1 LLVYPIRGLDPSRN
15 RRILR
20 LGGKVRKILIGRRTV
35 VLVGMMYRNETE
47 TYWSVKDEFGSFEEM
62 KIPDSHDPIWIIG
75 STRILVIRSNHQFGE
90 LASDFA
96 ILTSSWGTHLR

>member
-1 LLVYPIRGLDPSRN
+1 LCPIRGLDPSMN
-15 RRILR
+15 RRISGLD
-20 LGGKVRKILIGRRTV
+20 GKVRKTLIGRRTV
-35 VLVGMMYRNETE
+35 VLVGKMYRNETA

-62 KIPDSHDPIWIIG
+62 KIPNGHDPIWIIR
-75 STRILVIRSNHQFGE
+75 STRVLVIRSNHQFGE